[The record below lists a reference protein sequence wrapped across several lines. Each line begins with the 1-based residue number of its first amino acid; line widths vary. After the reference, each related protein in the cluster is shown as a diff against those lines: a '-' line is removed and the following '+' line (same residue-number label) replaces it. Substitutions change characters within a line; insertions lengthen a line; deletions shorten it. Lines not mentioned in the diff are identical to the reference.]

1 MGEGKKKEE
10 REFKVPTT
18 NKQRIRERVGSSDT
32 NQKKRKVLDPSKAN
46 AESLANARKK
56 LESTNQTLSIE
67 STTAI
72 REKRTSRAKLAE
84 QYDYE
89 DRVAKLKRTSPFDRL
104 FAGVIDLAYL
114 GAIVFSGQFFV
125 PMVRKEYLKILV
137 ERGINQ
143 MLPPEVLDNYLKMGI
158 IAALFLVLYVLP
170 TFLFGKSVGKIF
182 RGQRIGKVK
191 DGVSISRFMAVI
203 REIILRPIS
212 LISVIGIAMMF
223 FGDKRQ
229 ALHDKILQT
238 SVFPAEY

>member
-18 NKQRIRERVGSSDT
+18 SKQRIRERVGST
-32 NQKKRKVLDPSKAN
+32 QPVQKKRKVLDPSKAD
-46 AESLANARKK
+46 AESLVNARKK
-56 LESTNQTLSIE
+56 LESTSQSLSVE
-67 STTAI
+67 DTAGV
-72 REKRTSRAKLAE
+72 RKKRTSRAKLAE

-89 DRVAKLKRTSPFDRL
+89 DRIKKLKRTSPIDRIV
-104 FAGVIDLAYL
+104 AGVIDLAYL
-114 GAIVFSGQFFV
+114 GGIVFSAQFFV
-125 PMVRKEYLKILV
+125 PMVRKEYLKILI

-143 MLPPEVLDNYLKMGI
+143 MLAPEVLDNYIQMGI
-158 IAALFLVLYVLP
+158 VAVSLIVLYLFP
-170 TFLFGKSVGKIF
+170 TFLFGKSIGKIF

-203 REIILRPIS
+203 REVILRPIS
-212 LISVIGIAMMF
+212 LVSVIGILMMF

-238 SVFPAEY
+238 SVFPSE